1 MRRMNLRTAR
11 GFSLI
16 EVLIAVLVLSI
27 GLLGLAGM
35 QAASLRFNH
44 NAYMRSQATFLAH
57 DVIERMRANRTQAL
71 AGAYA
76 IGFGGA
82 PTAGTVAG
90 DDLTQ
95 WKARL
100 AGELPQGDGSVA
112 VSAAGIATV
121 EVRWDDAR
129 GDVGGENPDGGGPL
143 IFRVTAGL

>member
-1 MRRMNLRTAR
+1 MRRMNLGTAR

-16 EVLIAVLVLSI
+16 EVLIAVLVLSV

-76 IGFGGA
+76 IGFGDA

-90 DDLTQ
+90 DDLAQ

-100 AGELPQGDGSVA
+100 TRELPQGDGAVA
-112 VSAAGIATV
+112 VDAAGIATV

-129 GDVGGENPDGGGPL
+129 GDEGAENPEGGAL
-143 IFRVTAGL
+143 LNFRVTAGL